1 VNIGA
6 LLRDPAVADTGYID
20 RDDLTTERPQ
30 LHVAFRP
37 LPFPFSSDPGFPGPR
52 HLFQLQSLCL
62 LLGGGGLL
70 VAARI
75 EGDRRRRSMAAAMLL
90 MVAAT
95 AFAFPISPSS
105 VRMGDSVNYTV
116 SQQALEAY
124 AGVTHIRYEAHLS
137 HAILGRLYT
146 VLGRAAESPNQA
158 FNLLMRGATT
168 WFFVCALG
176 LAFVERWSPLVLRY
190 LALAL
195 LAPSALLYFGYRELG
210 YLSLNV
216 AAFPLI
222 ARGLRQ
228 VPARLEAGSMLF
240 GLGAALH
247 GFGLLSLAGSSIAAF
262 AARGVFPERVR
273 LALRIAA
280 FGTAAYVGWI
290 AIYVIVLKLPVV
302 TGHAGFLPWRPW
314 LIDEPFEHRVNVAI
328 LSLTG
333 ARDLLFTGWVVG
345 APLLVVAAS
354 LWRQY
359 RDEVRVALAYAVPST
374 IFVIC
379 FWPIQGLGVE
389 MDLIVAAF
397 PALYALAWVCAH
409 DPRRT
414 TIAATLLV
422 SGHLAFW
429 RIVLDGRFVN

>member
-1 VNIGA
+1 
-6 LLRDPAVADTGYID
+6 
-20 RDDLTTERPQ
+20 
-30 LHVAFRP
+30 
-37 LPFPFSSDPGFPGPR
+37 
-52 HLFQLQSLCL
+52 
-62 LLGGGGLL
+62 
-70 VAARI
+70 
-75 EGDRRRRSMAAAMLL
+75 
-90 MVAAT
+90 
-95 AFAFPISPSS
+95 
-105 VRMGDSVNYTV
+105 
-116 SQQALEAY
+116 
-124 AGVTHIRYEAHLS
+124 
-137 HAILGRLYT
+137 
-146 VLGRAAESPNQA
+146 
-158 FNLLMRGATT
+158 
-168 WFFVCALG
+168 
-176 LAFVERWSPLVLRY
+176 
-190 LALAL
+190 
-195 LAPSALLYFGYRELG
+195 
-210 YLSLNV
+210 
-216 AAFPLI
+216 
-222 ARGLRQ
+222 
-228 VPARLEAGSMLF
+228 MLF